1 MSTQQ
6 RSLRVVV
13 PALAVLVTAGTI
25 TALAVGGRSSATA
38 AAASVSAPA
47 ASVSAAAASV
57 SAPAT
62 AAPASPVN
70 NSGSAL
76 LPVAGQ
82 GVRLVTAADGNEAR
96 YRVREQLAR
105 IEFPSDA
112 VGSTSS
118 VTGAIVLDAQ
128 GRIVRADSRFTV
140 DLASISTDSD
150 RRDNYVRRN
159 TLKTEQ
165 FPTAVF
171 VPVSFDGLPTPLP
184 TSGEM
189 TFQLTGDLTLHGNT
203 RPVTWNV
210 TARAGAGGYTGTART
225 QFSFSY
231 FGIPVPR
238 VASVLSVTE
247 TVRLEYDFRLVPR

>member
-1 MSTQQ
+1 
-6 RSLRVVV
+6 
-13 PALAVLVTAGTI
+13 
-25 TALAVGGRSSATA
+25 
-38 AAASVSAPA
+38 
-47 ASVSAAAASV
+47 
-57 SAPAT
+57 
-62 AAPASPVN
+62 
-70 NSGSAL
+70 
-76 LPVAGQ
+76 
-82 GVRLVTAADGNEAR
+82 
-96 YRVREQLAR
+96 
-105 IEFPSDA
+105 
-112 VGSTSS
+112 

-171 VPVSFDGLPTPLP
+171 VPVSFDGMPTPLP
-184 TSGEM
+184 TSGELN
-189 TFQLTGDLTLHGNT
+189 FQLTGDLTLHGST
-203 RPVTWNV
+203 RPVTWDV